1 MLTVYRPSMADNS
14 EATSLRPRSELNNG
28 LLFSSGI
35 WTGCAVRA
43 FWIISKASASLI
55 ATEAYAKYR

>member
-43 FWIISKASASLI
+43 FWTISKASASLI